1 MSGIHIKV
9 LKPLKLKKCL
19 HGITQHYEGL
29 NALIW
34 KRCPKNIY
42 VGLTVLAIG
51 TASAVTNFNHGMAG
65 ILKVLAKLDVI
76 PGSNSINCCNK
87 RDKDRIYQMNRK
99 EMDFVKHQ
107 RKQI

>member
-9 LKPLKLKKCL
+9 LKPLKLKKC
-19 HGITQHYEGL
+19 HVKTQHYEGL

-34 KRCPKNIY
+34 KRCQKNAY
-42 VGLTVLAIG
+42 VGLTVLETG

-76 PGSNSINCCNK
+76 PGGNSINCCNK

-107 RKQI
+107 RKHI

>member
-1 MSGIHIKV
+1 M
-9 LKPLKLKKCL
+9 KLKKCL
-19 HGITQHYEGL
+19 HGKTQHYEGL

-42 VGLTVLAIG
+42 VGLTVLEIG

-65 ILKVLAKLDVI
+65 ILKVLAKLDII

-87 RDKDRIYQMNRK
+87 RDRQNIPNEQERNGFCKASAQTNMSYTKMTW
-99 EMDFVKHQ
+99 
-107 RKQI
+107 